1 MPVTTSKKKK
11 APAKSTAPKHALSTV
26 LEMSEWDIEESFCND
41 DETFA
46 IYRFS
51 RKGWLTY
58 DIVAFSDV
66 IKMFRNELNPHGDLE
81 VSITWTKPPNS
92 QNWTYRLV
100 GRLSS

>member
-1 MPVTTSKKKK
+1 MPVTSKTKK

>member
-1 MPVTTSKKKK
+1 MPVKSKTKK
-11 APAKSTAPKHALSTV
+11 ALTAKSTSPKQSLTVVLDLSDW
-26 LEMSEWDIEESFCND
+26 EIEESYCND
-41 DETFA
+41 DETFG

-58 DIVAFSDV
+58 DIVVFADV
-66 IKMFRNELNPHGDLE
+66 IEVFRGADNPHGDLE